1 MNTTARLSIVPL
13 GSSLGCFF
21 VISYVGCVLYGI
33 LGFQQG
39 MHQLLFQLIPGF
51 TWITWPSFFLGL
63 FWTFV
68 LGWYVAVVFVPL
80 FNFFAA
86 RAQ

>member
-13 GSSLGCFF
+13 GLTLGCFF

-39 MHQLLFQLIPGF
+39 MHQFFFSSFPDSPGSPGRASF
-51 TWITWPSFFLGL
+51 LVCSGPSCSAG
-63 FWTFV
+63 TS
-68 LGWYVAVVFVPL
+68 P
-80 FNFFAA
+80 
-86 RAQ
+86 